1 MKILSVLL
9 TGLLSAIYTFI
20 IVTYVHN
27 QWSSLI
33 VAIGIFLII
42 VVISK
47 IEKIYD
53 TNDKWF

>member
-9 TGLLSAIYTFI
+9 TGLLSAIYTFV

-27 QWSSLI
+27 QWNSLI

-53 TNDKWF
+53 TNDK

>member
-9 TGLLSAIYTFI
+9 TGLLSAIYTFV

-27 QWSSLI
+27 QWCSLI

-47 IEKIYD
+47 IEKIYN
-53 TNDKWF
+53 TNYK